1 MATNLERYDATALIG
16 LSVVLINGAKQ
27 IVEADGEG
35 KTETYVEI
43 PDMEELSAAA
53 AMVRCL
59 MPPKLRGAEIRAIRK
74 ILGMTA
80 RELSEAM
87 GGNTAVETISRWENE
102 ADYAGGYAEK
112 LLRIAV
118 CENLKSRA
126 PGIDY
131 DPEKLIRM
139 QMVGNGKMDPKSIPP
154 IHLRRMLVRQEN
166 RTNDS
171 WTDGP
176 RAAA

>member
-27 IVEADGEG
+27 IIEAAGEG

-43 PDMEELSAAA
+43 PNMDELSAAA

-59 MPPKLRGAEIRAIRK
+59 MPQKLRGAEIRAIRK

-80 RELSEAM
+80 REFSEAM
-87 GGNTAVETISRWENE
+87 GEKTAIETISRWENE
-102 ADYAGGYAEK
+102 AEFAGGYAEK
-112 LLRIAV
+112 LIRIAV
-118 CENLKSRA
+118 CERLKSRA
-126 PGIDY
+126 PGVDY
-131 DPEKLIRM
+131 DPEKLIRTKM
-139 QMVGNGKMDPKSIPP
+139 IGNGKMDPKSIPT
-154 IHLRRMLVRQEN
+154 IQLRRMLVRLDS

-171 WTDGP
+171 WTDDP